1 MPDLS
6 LVDKVV
12 RLVQALERAGV
23 PFAVG
28 GALAFA
34 YYGEPRATIDVDLNL
49 FVAPSRYGR
58 IIKILEPLGVTPA
71 ADATVVQ
78 RDGQVRLWWG
88 RTPLDL
94 FFSYDP
100 VHEAM
105 RDGIRQVPFSTITMP
120 ILGPEHL
127 LVAKVAF
134 DRAKDWIDVAQ
145 MLVAV
150 PALDLDGLHRW
161 LDRLVGSDDERHL
174 HLLALE
180 HQLLSSG

>member
-1 MPDLS
+1 VAELS

-12 RLVQALERAGV
+12 RLVQALERAAV

-34 YYGEPRATIDVDLNL
+34 YYGEPRATIDIDLNL
-49 FVAPSRYGR
+49 FVAPSGYEH
-58 IIKILEPLGVTPA
+58 IIDVLEPLGVAPT

-78 RDGQVRLWWG
+78 RNGQVRLWWG

-105 RDGIRQVPFSTITMP
+105 RDGIGQVPFSTITMP

-127 LVAKVAF
+127 LVAKVVGN
-134 DRAKDWIDVAQ
+134 RAKDWIDVAQ

-150 PALDLDGLHRW
+150 PALDLDELHRW
-161 LDRLVGSDDERHL
+161 LDRLIGSDERYL

-180 HQLLSSG
+180 QQLLSSG